1 VQKTNRVPDQNRKGN
16 LAKHENQLPTLRCL
30 CGAEILVVPDLK
42 ALSQAIEN
50 HLSEHVKTSVS
61 KDKAVAIGVLE
72 QYLIEQVLTV
82 ASKTKP
88 ATADPKTLGEQRKLS
103 HS

>member
-1 VQKTNRVPDQNRKGN
+1 MQKTNRAVNQNRKRKR
-16 LAKHENQLPTLRCL
+16 AKHKKLSPTLRCL

-42 ALSQAIEN
+42 AMDQAIKN
-50 HLSEHVKTSVS
+50 HLSEHEKTTAG

-72 QYLIEQVLTV
+72 QYLTEQVLTV

-88 ATADPKTLGEQRKLS
+88 AKADHETLGEAA
-103 HS
+103 